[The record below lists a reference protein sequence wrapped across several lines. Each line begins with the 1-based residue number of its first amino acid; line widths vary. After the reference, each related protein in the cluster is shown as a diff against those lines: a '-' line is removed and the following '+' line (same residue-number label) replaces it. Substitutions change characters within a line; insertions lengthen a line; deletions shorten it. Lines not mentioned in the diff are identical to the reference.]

1 MAMRRFRNREEAG
14 RKLAEA
20 LASYRT
26 ERPIILALPRGGV
39 PVGYEIA
46 RALAAPLD
54 VWVVR
59 KVGVPFR
66 PELGMGA
73 VSEGGEVY
81 LSRDIVDYAGL
92 SEEELAQ
99 ACERKLREVE
109 ERVRIFRGGGPAP
122 ALRDRTVIIV
132 DDGIATGGTTRA
144 AIRAVRAQQ
153 PSKVI
158 LAVPVASPDVVQ
170 ALSQEVDRVVCLLTP
185 EDLYAIGMWYDD
197 FTQVSDEAVVAL
209 LQRARREQSD
219 TEHVVA

>member
-1 MAMRRFRNREEAG
+1 
-14 RKLAEA
+14 
-20 LASYRT
+20 
-26 ERPIILALPRGGV
+26 
-39 PVGYEIA
+39 
-46 RALAAPLD
+46 
-54 VWVVR
+54 
-59 KVGVPFR
+59 
-66 PELGMGA
+66 MGA

-109 ERVRIFRGGGPAP
+109 ERVRIFRGGRPAP

>member
-1 MAMRRFRNREEAG
+1 MAMRRFKDREQAG

-26 ERPIILALPRGGV
+26 ERPIVLALPRGGV

-46 RALAAPLD
+46 RELAAPLD

-73 VSEGGEVY
+73 VSEGGEIY
-81 LSRDIVDYAGL
+81 LNRDIVEYAGL
-92 SEEELAQ
+92 SEEELAL

-109 ERVRIFRGGGPAP
+109 ERVRIFRGGRPAP
-122 ALRDRTVIIV
+122 SLRDRTVILV

-144 AIRAVRAQQ
+144 AIRAVRAQR
-153 PSKVI
+153 PSKLI
-158 LAVPVASPDVVQ
+158 LAVPVASPDVVR
-170 ALSQEVDRVVCLLTP
+170 ALADEVDRVVCLLTP

-197 FTQVSDEAVVAL
+197 FTQVPDEAVIAL

-219 TEHVVA
+219 AEHVVV